1 MGRSHLGRRNVGGC
15 HLGRFRLGQRS
26 VVERR
31 VGVID
36 MTTTQANPGQL
47 TSATTNG
54 EKIMNQD
61 RRECAPGASWI

>member
-1 MGRSHLGRRNVGGC
+1 
-15 HLGRFRLGQRS
+15 

-31 VGVID
+31 VGVIN
-36 MTTTQANPGQL
+36 MTTTHANPGQL
-47 TSATTNG
+47 TTIVTMNG